1 MQKVQSHSFKKNQ
14 RPHRGL
20 QRRKSPKVVV
30 NRNGK
35 HSEAS
40 ALIKRVFQVT
50 LDANEERQ
58 GECFFLKDLSDSCD
72 RLDVDMVDSVL
83 YARLSAKQSCHQPII
98 LLGRL
103 SRVRLLVEESRLKK
117 PSDKDASGD
126 ANYKA
131 VVARLKTVI
140 ANFFNTTIN
149 NPEIFPRSD
158 NNKNKDSELFSLL
171 FHSAKLAEST
181 KVLLAEVLKGET
193 TQNTKEEDVDR
204 ISILEPLFQEVRNR
218 FVGKGVG
225 EIRINSRI
233 H

>member
-1 MQKVQSHSFKKNQ
+1 M
-14 RPHRGL
+14 
-20 QRRKSPKVVV
+20 
-30 NRNGK
+30 
-35 HSEAS
+35 
-40 ALIKRVFQVT
+40 
-50 LDANEERQ
+50 
-58 GECFFLKDLSDSCD
+58 
-72 RLDVDMVDSVL
+72 
-83 YARLSAKQSCHQPII
+83 
-98 LLGRL
+98 
-103 SRVRLLVEESRLKK
+103 RLLVEESRLKK

-225 EIRINSRI
+225 GNQHQQQNPLALLLGNNGGSVNTGTALILEPFFVRCNMLQQLTQLPHAPRILGQ
-233 H
+233 